1 MFARF
6 SQIKEVNSS
15 KKVYE
20 DSQELINIT
29 RKENGENVKKWAHCD
44 LKSSK
49 QKEILNNSCHR
60 VIASRILPV
69 FILFI
74 FFFYAIPLHLSSEG
88 LKKQREKEKTDM
100 KWCFSEL

>member
-20 DSQELINIT
+20 DSQELIT

-49 QKEILNNSCHR
+49 RIILNTRS
-60 VIASRILPV
+60 
-69 FILFI
+69 FYFI
-74 FFFYAIPLHLSSEG
+74 FFFYAILLHLSSEG
-88 LKKQREKEKTDM
+88 LEK
-100 KWCFSEL
+100 SLS

>member
-60 VIASRILPV
+60 VIASSRNTPSFY
-69 FILFI
+69 FIYFLFLR
-74 FFFYAIPLHLSSEG
+74 YSSA
-88 LKKQREKEKTDM
+88 
-100 KWCFSEL
+100 FI

>member
-15 KKVYE
+15 KNVYE
-20 DSQELINIT
+20 NSQELIT
-29 RKENGENVKKWAHCD
+29 RKEIGENVKKWAHCD

-60 VIASRILPV
+60 VIVSRILPV
-69 FILFI
+69 FVLFI
-74 FFFYAIPLHLSSEG
+74 FFFYAILLHLSSEG
-88 LKKQREKEKTDM
+88 LKKRL
-100 KWCFSEL
+100 S

>member
-44 LKSSK
+44 LK
-49 QKEILNNSCHR
+49 I
-60 VIASRILPV
+60 V
-69 FILFI
+69 
-74 FFFYAIPLHLSSEG
+74 
-88 LKKQREKEKTDM
+88 
-100 KWCFSEL
+100 

>member
-20 DSQELINIT
+20 DSQELIT
-29 RKENGENVKKWAHCD
+29 RKENAENVKKWAHCD

-49 QKEILNNSCHR
+49 QKDILNNSCHR
-60 VIASRILPV
+60 VIASRIFPV
-69 FILFI
+69 FIF
-74 FFFYAIPLHLSSEG
+74 FYYYFFYAIILHLSSEG
-88 LKKQREKEKTDM
+88 LEKRL
-100 KWCFSEL
+100 S

>member
-20 DSQELINIT
+20 DSQELIT

-44 LKSSK
+44 VESSK
-49 QKEILNNSCHR
+49 
-60 VIASRILPV
+60 
-69 FILFI
+69 
-74 FFFYAIPLHLSSEG
+74 
-88 LKKQREKEKTDM
+88 
-100 KWCFSEL
+100 